1 MNAPRGSYYKR
12 HFHSIVSRYLK
23 DPDDI
28 ESTPSPDA
36 ATSVDKEDTHSSLDL
51 EERISY
57 ATEALSNLTVALE
70 RVERM
75 ANAQV
80 GVPESLSNLTL
91 ALERV
96 ERMASTQVGVSAS
109 LDDICTVLHRVELL
123 AKAQIDEIGLLQ
135 NQLAMTRASEHYEA
149 AFAETEP
156 LVTVRIATFNRPG
169 PLVERTLPS
178 VLAQTYERL
187 EIIVVGDGCTDD
199 TGDRVSRIGDPRV
212 QFVNLPY
219 RYPYPEDANAR
230 WLVAGSPAMNF
241 GAQMAKGAWIA
252 PLDDDDEF
260 ISGHVG
266 KLLETARQGN
276 FEMAYGNI
284 LRKAPDPSDD
294 VVLRSNPP
302 RLGHF
307 GFQGAI
313 YMSCLRFMQYDP
325 RCWMLNEPGDW
336 NLCRRMIAAGVRIG
350 WLDEVVSLYYPGQL
364 WSRQEPRSC

>member
-1 MNAPRGSYYKR
+1 M
-12 HFHSIVSRYLK
+12 SRYLK
-23 DPDDI
+23 DPQDI
-28 ESTPSPDA
+28 EPTASPDIT
-36 ATSVDKEDTHSSLDL
+36 TSVDREVIHSGLDL
-51 EERISY
+51 EARVSY

-75 ANAQV
+75 TNAQV
-80 GVPESLSNLTL
+80 GVPESLSNLTA

-96 ERMASTQVGVSAS
+96 ERMANTQVEVPESIAE
-109 LDDICTVLHRVELL
+109 IYTVLRKVELL
-123 AKAQIDEIGLLQ
+123 ARAQIDEIGLLQ
-135 NQLAMTRASEHYEA
+135 SQLAMTRVSAQYEA

-178 VLAQTYERL
+178 VLAQTYKRL
-187 EIIVVGDGCTDD
+187 EIIVVGDGCTDN
-199 TGDRVSRIGDPRV
+199 TGDRVSRIDDPRV

-219 RYPYPEDANAR
+219 RYPYPDDANAR

-260 ISGHVG
+260 ISDHIE
-266 KLLETARQGN
+266 KLLQTARQGN

-294 VVLRSNPP
+294 MVLRSNPP

-364 WSRQEPRSC
+364 WPQQEPRGC